1 MKHYPFLF
9 LILLLGWHVSCST
22 QPSNHY
28 PHFMEVAESNME
40 TQPEEALKLLL
51 DQKDSI
57 QSFPE
62 ETKIYYHLLIL
73 QAEDQQYF
81 IHTDDSLVKSI
92 VRFYENHDEPSKR
105 MLSYYLMGKV
115 YRDMN
120 DAPQA
125 LKAFQQALDVKTD
138 NLSLK
143 MDIYQEMY
151 PLFADQRLYDNALQI
166 QKRVLDI
173 LLSQNNRNDVVSVQ
187 RNMARMFEQKAEK
200 DSAIHY
206 YQEACTSALAIQDSA
221 TYYSLLTD
229 LTGLLYETGETD
241 DAIHT
246 LKQIE
251 QREDIPNKSDIYF
264 LLGQIYKD
272 NGLWDSAYY
281 YNQKVVES
289 GNIEKAYY
297 SYRDLYELEKQKK
310 NYRKALEYMEK
321 VLNSKNLM
329 QTISHREALAQ
340 ISSLYNY
347 QHISNE
353 NADLRLNK
361 EKQKNVI
368 LILTLL
374 LTFLIFACFT
384 AIVYQRKRNR
394 QRLER
399 EQKLKLLAEERY
411 AKSQIAIQD
420 NERKMEELTR
430 LLNKAQEEN
439 NRRMYGT
446 LEMEMKRLQLQNEE
460 IRLSQHEQQQ
470 RIECFM
476 SSDLYD
482 KLQRASTDDTIL
494 LTKDEWENITEAIN
508 FMYPTFNKHLND
520 VFPYITVSIKQLCW
534 LTKIGISPAGI
545 ARILKRSKQA
555 ITNTRAKLNKTIV
568 DLDLPEK
575 SLDDF
580 IENLS

>member
-1 MKHYPFLF
+1 MKHCPFLF
-9 LILLLGWHVSCST
+9 LILLLGWFVSCT
-22 QPSNHY
+22 QPSTHY
-28 PHFMEVAESNME
+28 PHFMEVAESYMD
-40 TQPEEALKLLL
+40 TQPEEALKWLQ
-51 DQKDSI
+51 DRKDSL
-57 QSFPE
+57 QDLSE
-62 ETKIYYHLLIL
+62 EVRMYYDLLML
-73 QAEDQQYF
+73 QAEDKQYI
-81 IHTDDSLVKSI
+81 IHTDDSLVKRI
-92 VRFYENHDEPSKR
+92 AQFYENHEDPAKET
-105 MLSYYLMGKV
+105 LAYYLMGKA

-125 LKAFQQALDVKTD
+125 LKAFQRALDVKSE

-143 MDIYQEMY
+143 ADIYHEMY
-151 PLFADQRLYDNALQI
+151 PLFANQGLYDDAIRIHKRAIDIHLQ
-166 QKRVLDI
+166 LD
-173 LLSQNNRNDVVSVQ
+173 NRNNIVSIL
-187 RNMARMFEQKAEK
+187 RSMARMFEQKAEK
-200 DSAIHY
+200 DSAILY
-206 YQEACTSALAIQDSA
+206 YQKACTSALAIQDSA
-221 TYYSLLTD
+221 TYYSLLAD
-229 LTGLLYETGETD
+229 LTGLRYETGETD

-246 LKQIE
+246 LKRIE
-251 QREDIPNKSDIYF
+251 QRKDILDKSDIHF

-272 NGLWDSAYY
+272 NGQWDSAYH
-281 YNQKVVES
+281 YNQMVVQS
-289 GNIEKAYY
+289 GNIEKTYY
-297 SYRDLYELEKQKK
+297 SYRNLYALEKQKK
-310 NYRKALEYMEK
+310 NYRQAMEYMEK
-321 VLNSKNLM
+321 ALDSRNLM
-329 QTISHREALAQ
+329 QTISQREAFAQ
-340 ISSLYNY
+340 INSLYNY
-347 QHISNE
+347 QHISDE
-353 NADLRLNK
+353 NADLKLNK
-361 EKQKNVI
+361 ERQKNVI
-368 LILTLL
+368 LILVLL
-374 LTFLIFACFT
+374 LTCIVFTCFAVI
-384 AIVYQRKRNR
+384 AYQRKRNR

-439 NRRMYGT
+439 NRPMYGS

-476 SSDLYD
+476 NSDLYD

-494 LTKDEWENITEAIN
+494 ITKDEWGNITEAIN

-545 ARILKRSKQA
+545 ARILKRSKQS

-580 IENLS
+580 IENFS